1 MEPAEMP
8 MVFTIRRAFIW
19 SLGVLL
25 VLLAALVV
33 ICTVQ
38 DQPGIKIGLLG
49 LIILLLGGLLGASL
63 SRRLVVERD
72 CVVLHRLGQAKT
84 LRFFDITAV
93 ESLMLRKRV
102 FLTLCA
108 GEEFI
113 ILSNA
118 YGRFADLVELLLA
131 KVPAQSVSDDTR
143 SMAVAPPVRHGD
155 IVSCWLAIALVLAI
169 IWHQLSTGG

>member
-1 MEPAEMP
+1 MEPEMP
-8 MVFTIRRAFIW
+8 MVFSIRRAFVW

-25 VLLAALVV
+25 GVLVTLAILC
-33 ICTVQ
+33 IVQ
-38 DQPGIKIGLLG
+38 GQPGIKIGLLG
-49 LIILLLGGLLGASL
+49 LIILLLSVLLGASL
-63 SRRLVVERD
+63 SRRLVVDED
-72 CVVLHRLGQAKT
+72 CVVLHRLGQTKT
-84 LRFFDITAV
+84 LRFFDMTAV

-118 YGRFADLVELLLA
+118 YGDFPALVKLLLA
-131 KVPAQSVSDDTR
+131 KVPAQSISDDTR

-155 IVSCWLAIALVLAI
+155 IVSCWLAIALVLVI
-169 IWHQLSTGG
+169 LWHQLSTGS

>member
-1 MEPAEMP
+1 MEPEWP

-25 VLLAALVV
+25 LLLAILEGLC
-33 ICTVQ
+33 IIQ
-38 DQPGIKIGLLG
+38 GQPGIKIGLLG
-49 LIILLLGGLLGASL
+49 LILLLLGVLLGASL
-63 SRRLVVERD
+63 SRRLVVDED
-72 CVVLHRLGQAKT
+72 CAVLHRLGQTKT
-84 LRFFDITAV
+84 LRFLDITAV

-102 FLTLCA
+102 FITLCA

-118 YGRFADLVELLLA
+118 YGRFAEMVELLLA
-131 KVPAQSVSDDTR
+131 RVPDRSISDDTR

-155 IVSCWLAIALVLAI
+155 VVSCWLAIALVLVI
-169 IWHQLSTGG
+169 LWHQLSTGG